1 MSVLAI
7 VDEAGFETGLDPG
20 DDALVDI
27 AFAGL
32 TPRRLDVDIDQLL
45 AIDDRDAQ
53 LFRVRR
59 VKQHAFHSKPPTRAS
74 SVVRG
79 ASGSTQEYPISAQG
93 ASGQNASGSGAARPR
108 NDPSAVGG
116 FVHS

>member
-1 MSVLAI
+1 MTVFAI
-7 VDEAGFETGLDPG
+7 VDEAGLETGLDPG
-20 DDALVDI
+20 HDAFIDI
-27 AFAGL
+27 ALAGL
-32 TPRRLDVDIDQLL
+32 APRRLDVDIDQLL

-59 VKQHAFHSKPPTRAS
+59 IEQHAFHSKPPTRAS

-93 ASGQNASGSGAARPR
+93 ASGQNASGSGAAPPR
-108 NDPSAVGG
+108 NDPEAVGG
-116 FVHS
+116 FVRS